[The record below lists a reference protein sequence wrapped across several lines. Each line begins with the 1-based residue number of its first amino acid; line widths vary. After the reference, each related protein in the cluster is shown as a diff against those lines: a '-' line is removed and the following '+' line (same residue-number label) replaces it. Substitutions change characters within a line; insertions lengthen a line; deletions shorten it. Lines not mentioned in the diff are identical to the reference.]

1 MGANRG
7 CLPVTEEK
15 KRPKSYDWYTIS
27 GETIRGWGFALVVV
41 VLVAAGYLGY
51 RFVEGLVL
59 EREVAAVIQEAQDL
73 LQTVRSAG
81 GVDSYREEY
90 DQASGHLE
98 EAKASRAV
106 GELKE
111 AYRNGQRSR
120 TLLTS
125 ILSALRLR
133 GPEGEAMFIAVEG
146 EVEFRRGER
155 GPWEKA
161 RSRVALNAGD
171 YVKTS
176 GSGSAEVMTV
186 DGTLYTVRPD
196 TVILVGRARPAPGVA
211 RQQSINLEFGW
222 VDLGTGQ
229 SGSRVSTPGA
239 EARIRE
245 ETSALISYNQEED
258 VGHFATYEGSMV
270 VATADGT
277 SREVQALEQVV
288 QSGGTLSKPE
298 TLPMAPALVA
308 PDDDFEVFL
317 GTDSDLVLTWAPV
330 TGAER
335 YALQVA
341 PSRFFVRSVI
351 DVEDRTETVAKVGLQ
366 GEGTFVWRVAA
377 VDANGIQSPW
387 SELRRFRVT
396 AAAGSASSSS
406 GAAAAK

>member
-1 MGANRG
+1 
-7 CLPVTEEK
+7 VTEEK

-27 GETIRGWGFALVVV
+27 GEAIRGWGFAVIVV

-51 RFVEGLVL
+51 RFVEGMVL

-73 LQTVRSAG
+73 LQTVREAG

-90 DQASGHLE
+90 DQAIEHLE
-98 EAKASRAV
+98 EAKASRAG

-120 TLLTS
+120 TLLSS

-133 GPEGEAMFIAVEG
+133 GPEGEAMFVAVEG

-155 GPWEKA
+155 GSWQKA
-161 RSRVALNAGD
+161 RSRVSLNAGD

-176 GSGSAEVMTV
+176 AGGSAEVMTV

-211 RQQSINLEFGW
+211 RQQAINLEFGW
-222 VDLGTGQ
+222 VNLGTGQ

-239 EARIRE
+239 EARVRE
-245 ETSALISYNQEED
+245 ETSALISYNEEED
-258 VGHFATYEGSMV
+258 VGRFATYEGSMV

-277 SREVQALEQVV
+277 SREVAALEQVV
-288 QSGGTLSKPE
+288 QSEGTLSKAE
-298 TLPMAPALVA
+298 TLPMSPVLMA
-308 PDDDFEVFL
+308 PDDDYEIFL
-317 GTDSDLVLTWAPV
+317 NADTELVLTWAPV
-330 TGAER
+330 AGAES

-341 PSRFFVRSVI
+341 PSRFFVRNVI
-351 DVEDRTETVAKVGLQ
+351 DVKDRRETAAKVGLQ

-377 VDANGIQSPW
+377 VDASGIQSPW

-396 AAAGSASSSS
+396 SAIGAVASGSDPVGSR
-406 GAAAAK
+406 

>member
-1 MGANRG
+1 
-7 CLPVTEEK
+7 VTEEK

-27 GETIRGWGFALVVV
+27 GEAIRGWGFVVIVV

-51 RFVEGLVL
+51 RFVEGMVL

-73 LQTVRSAG
+73 LQTVREAG

-90 DQASGHLE
+90 DQAFEHLE
-98 EAKASRAV
+98 EAKASRAG

-120 TLLTS
+120 TLLSS

-133 GPEGEAMFIAVEG
+133 GPEGEAMFVAVEG

-155 GPWEKA
+155 GPWQKA

-176 GSGSAEVMTV
+176 AGGSAEVMTV

-211 RQQSINLEFGW
+211 RQQAINLEFGW
-222 VDLGTGQ
+222 VNLGTGQ

-239 EARIRE
+239 EARVRE
-245 ETSALISYNQEED
+245 ETSALISYNEEED
-258 VGHFATYEGSMV
+258 VGRFATYEGSMV
-270 VATADGT
+270 VASADGT
-277 SREVQALEQVV
+277 SREVAALEQVV
-288 QSGGTLSKPE
+288 QSEGTLSKAE
-298 TLPMAPALVA
+298 TLPMSPVLMA
-308 PDDDFEVFL
+308 PDDDYEIFL
-317 GTDSDLVLTWAPV
+317 NADTELVLTWAPV
-330 TGAER
+330 AGAES

-341 PSRFFVRSVI
+341 PSRFFVRNVI
-351 DVEDRTETVAKVGLQ
+351 DVKDRRETAAKVGLQ

-377 VDANGIQSPW
+377 VDASGIQSPW

-396 AAAGSASSSS
+396 SAVGAVASGSDPVGSR
-406 GAAAAK
+406 

>member
-1 MGANRG
+1 M
-7 CLPVTEEK
+7 TEEK

-27 GETIRGWGFALVVV
+27 GEAIRGWGFVVIVV

-51 RFVEGLVL
+51 RFVEGMVL

-73 LQTVRSAG
+73 LQTVREAG

-90 DQASGHLE
+90 DQAFEHLE
-98 EAKASRAV
+98 EAKASRAG

-120 TLLTS
+120 TLLSS

-133 GPEGEAMFIAVEG
+133 GPEGEAMFVAVEG

-155 GPWEKA
+155 GPWQKA

-176 GSGSAEVMTV
+176 AGGSAEVMTV

-211 RQQSINLEFGW
+211 RQQAINLEFGW
-222 VDLGTGQ
+222 VNLGTGQ

-239 EARIRE
+239 EARVRE
-245 ETSALISYNQEED
+245 ETSALISYNEEED
-258 VGHFATYEGSMV
+258 VGRFATYEGSMV
-270 VATADGT
+270 VASADGT
-277 SREVQALEQVV
+277 SREVAALEQVV
-288 QSGGTLSKPE
+288 QSEGTLSKAE
-298 TLPMAPALVA
+298 TLPMSPVLMA
-308 PDDDFEVFL
+308 PDDDYEIFL
-317 GTDSDLVLTWAPV
+317 NADTELVLTWAPV
-330 TGAER
+330 AGAES

-341 PSRFFVRSVI
+341 PSRFFVRNVI
-351 DVEDRTETVAKVGLQ
+351 DVKDRRETAAKVGLQ

-377 VDANGIQSPW
+377 VDASGIQSPW

-396 AAAGSASSSS
+396 SAVGAVASGSDPVGSR
-406 GAAAAK
+406 